1 MSWNVPHRADSKI
14 FQSHLFIF
22 PSSQITHQPL
32 ETITMAPQSRP
43 FDLSKCA
50 RPNILKLHPYRC
62 AREYVAKSSDPAP
75 MAGKLTFFIGAVTTK
90 TTGRISS
97 STLMRMPTDL
107 VCYSTKMGISR
118 VRRQEMAVLRR
129 RLICWD

>member
-1 MSWNVPHRADSKI
+1 MECSPPLRLQNISIPS
-14 FQSHLFIF
+14 FIF

-32 ETITMAPQSRP
+32 ETITMASKNRP

-62 AREYVAKSSDPAP
+62 AREYVRNSSDPAP
-75 MAGKLTFFIGAVTTK
+75 MAGKLTFFICTVTTK

-97 STLMRMPTDL
+97 STPTRMPTDL
-107 VCYSTKMGISR
+107 VCYSTKMGILR
-118 VRRQEMAVLRR
+118 VRRQAMAVLRR
-129 RLICWD
+129 RLIFWD